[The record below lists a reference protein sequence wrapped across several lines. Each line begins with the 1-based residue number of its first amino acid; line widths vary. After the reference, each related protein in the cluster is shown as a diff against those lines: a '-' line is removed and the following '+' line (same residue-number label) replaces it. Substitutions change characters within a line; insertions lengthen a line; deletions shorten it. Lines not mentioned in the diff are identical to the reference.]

1 MELDQAWLTACQA
14 TWKRWLSGDRIPRSD
29 AGAVLEFMLGVDAET
44 LLRPAVECGVVLPQ
58 IAPSAA
64 RDAARLLNSM
74 FDTSYLDPLGRA
86 SGMEGVWHLDGQR
99 FFDGTSVAVQLYEAD
114 EQDGRV
120 FIGAHH
126 HAHVRAFTRA
136 TRHALQERLADGGA
150 APQRVFCIP
159 ATDAGASQRYERILL
174 WPAVAMMER
183 DGQKISVCA
192 EPEYKRI
199 DGFVLV
205 PGRRVISANWLGSE
219 GIWHVDTTD
228 SLADVSAYAQVVEHV
243 RSQSV
248 TKGDS
253 SEGRLRSLAHHL
265 DLDWGWLVRRCREL
279 GAYGIAGM
287 LRPRSRLISVEE
299 LERVLRFAGE
309 FDD

>member
-29 AGAVLEFMLGVDAET
+29 AGAVLEFMLGVGVET

-120 FIGAHH
+120 VIGAHH

-136 TRHALQERLADGGA
+136 TRRALQERLADGGA
-150 APQRVFCIP
+150 APERVFCIP

-199 DGFVLV
+199 DGFVLA

-219 GIWHVDTTD
+219 GIWYVDTTD
-228 SLADVSAYAQVVEHV
+228 SLADVSAYAQV
-243 RSQSV
+243 R
-248 TKGDS
+248 
-253 SEGRLRSLAHHL
+253 
-265 DLDWGWLVRRCREL
+265 
-279 GAYGIAGM
+279 
-287 LRPRSRLISVEE
+287 RPRPQPERHQGRQLGGAAAVARPPSRPRLG
-299 LERVLRFAGE
+299 LAGAALPRTGRVRHRGDAAPAQPPHLRRGTRTSTAVRG
-309 FDD
+309 